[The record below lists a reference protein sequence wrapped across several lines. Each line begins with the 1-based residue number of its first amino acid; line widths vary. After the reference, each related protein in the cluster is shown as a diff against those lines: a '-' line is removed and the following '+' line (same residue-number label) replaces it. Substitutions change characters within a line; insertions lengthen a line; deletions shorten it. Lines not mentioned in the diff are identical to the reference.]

1 MSHRVCFVYQW
12 ATYGGVERVFLNR
25 AQAFADEGLDVDI
38 EVFYGADGGGMAAF
52 KQTIRK
58 LGLEDRIRVVPTFD
72 PGRYES
78 TFIIDSPALLPEQ
91 LDDSTRWVVECHTP
105 YAENR
110 EYLSRL
116 PEGVADVLVPS
127 HTFAEMLRNERPEI
141 ASRIRLLRNC
151 VSPARND
158 EVLRLPAWKQQALLY
173 FGRLDE
179 LKNPQGFI
187 DIVRELER
195 RQPGRYV
202 GVVVGPEVEG
212 YDMAL
217 RIDKAGLRGRVFQMP
232 PLPFTRTGAFLAAWR
247 ERQGVMISPSYGE
260 SFGLA
265 AAESIAAG
273 VPVLLSQ
280 LPEHAELV
288 AGDDRHLYQPDDIN
302 AGADRVEALVRDYP
316 QASQRMLQR
325 AQLFSSEAFVSDWL
339 DVTRGTEPPP
349 GARKAIN
356 EEVGS

>member
-25 AQAFADEGLDVDI
+25 AQAFAAEGIDVDI
-38 EVFYGADGGGMAAF
+38 EIFYGADGGGLAAF
-52 KQTIRK
+52 QQTIGD
-58 LGLEDRIRVVPTFD
+58 LGLDDRIRVVPVFN
-72 PGRYES
+72 PGRYET
-78 TFIIDSPALLPEQ
+78 TFVIDSPALLPDR

-105 YAENR
+105 YAQNR
-110 EYLSRL
+110 EYLARL
-116 PEGVADVLVPS
+116 PEGVAEVLVPS
-127 HTFAEMLRNERPEI
+127 HTFAETLRKERPEI

-151 VSPARND
+151 VSPARVDQVPN
-158 EVLRLPAWKQQALLY
+158 LPAWKQQPLLY

-179 LKNPQGFI
+179 LKNPQGFL
-187 DIVRELER
+187 DLMSELER

-202 GVVVGPEVEG
+202 GVVVGPEVHDYG
-212 YDMAL
+212 MAR
-217 RIDKAGLRGRVFQMP
+217 RIELAGMRGRVFQMP
-232 PLPFTRTGAFLAAWR
+232 PLPFTRTGSFLAAWR
-247 ERQGVMISPSYGE
+247 ERQGVMISPSFGE

-288 AGDDRHLYQPDDIN
+288 AGDERHLYQPGDVA
-302 AGADRVEALVRDYP
+302 AGADKIEAMLADYA
-316 QASQRMLQR
+316 QASQRMELR
-325 AQLFSSEAFVSDWL
+325 AQSFNSEAFVSDWQSMA
-339 DVTRGTEPPP
+339 RGVEPAT
-349 GARKAIN
+349 GARKEIN